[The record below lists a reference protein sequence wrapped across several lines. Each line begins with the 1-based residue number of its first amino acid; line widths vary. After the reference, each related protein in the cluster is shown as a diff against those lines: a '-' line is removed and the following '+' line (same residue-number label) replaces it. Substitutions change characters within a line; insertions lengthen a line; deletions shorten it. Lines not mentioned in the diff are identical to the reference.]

1 MRVVAALVVLML
13 TLVVPCWS
21 AELAGTWT
29 LEAADDL
36 HPDGTRTPGYGAKP
50 QGLLMIDAQ
59 GRYSLQIFRSEPT
72 PFASGDKRKGTAQ
85 EYAAAVLGMSSHF
98 GTCEVDAAGKMLTF
112 RIDRASYPNWN
123 GTVQRRPY
131 ELDGDVLSYRVPPTP
146 DGTVPISVWR
156 RVR

>member
-1 MRVVAALVVLML
+1 MRVFAAMAALML
-13 TLVVPCWS
+13 TMVVPGS
-21 AELAGTWT
+21 GAELAGTWT

-36 HPDGTRTPGYGAKP
+36 HPDGTRTPGYGARP
-50 QGLLMIDAQ
+50 EGLLMIDVQ

-72 PFASGDKRKGTAQ
+72 PFAGGDKRKGTAQ

-98 GTCEVDAAGKMLTF
+98 GTYEVDAAGKTLTF